1 MIKDA
6 LNFLRAFN
14 RAEKRHMSRQVTLES
29 PATDKQQLQAKIR
42 AIVNDTVE
50 AQNGGV
56 DAGELLCDL
65 VADLRVLSAM

>member
-1 MIKDA
+1 
-6 LNFLRAFN
+6 
-14 RAEKRHMSRQVTLES
+14 MSRQVTLES